1 VEVLYLEAL
10 SEQRRAEVRA
20 AVCAVETALRPVP
33 AARFRALAEVPL
45 RRVVEEV
52 LAASGRAL
60 LGVGDGFVSGYDDTV
75 RARLADE
82 GVGVL
87 PVEDRAVL
95 TLVLLFSVAVP
106 RAGGSVLPQALWTQ
120 GVPVSRER
128 LKESA
133 VPDGVVDAALSR
145 LATADLVR
153 STGSRSTGS
162 GFVLGSQLLRLTPAA
177 QADLFEQLVLLAE
190 PRGVMAE
197 SIWRRRARAAAQ
209 ERQDR

>member
-1 VEVLYLEAL
+1 MEVRYLEAL

-20 AVCAVETALRPVP
+20 AVCAVETARWPVP
-33 AARFRALAEVPL
+33 SARFRALAEVPL

-60 LGVGDGFVSGYDDTV
+60 LSVGEGFLSGYDDTV

-120 GVPVSRER
+120 GEPVSRER
-128 LKESA
+128 LKEST

-145 LATADLVR
+145 LAAADLVR
-153 STGSRSTGS
+153 STSS
-162 GFVLGSQLLRLTPAA
+162 GIVLGSQLLRLTPAA

-197 SIWRRRARAAAQ
+197 SIWRRRARAAGQ
-209 ERQDR
+209 ERQEP

>member
-1 VEVLYLEAL
+1 MEVRYLAAL

-20 AVCAVETALRPVP
+20 AVCAVETARLPVP

-52 LAASGRAL
+52 LAASGRTL
-60 LGVGDGFVSGYDDTV
+60 LGVGEGFLSGYDDMV

-87 PVEDRAVL
+87 PREDRAVL
-95 TLVLLFSVAVP
+95 TLVLLFSVAAP

-120 GVPVSRER
+120 GVPVNRER
-128 LKESA
+128 LKQSA
-133 VPDGVVDAALSR
+133 VPDRVVDAALSR
-145 LATADLVR
+145 LAAADLVR
-153 STGSRSTGS
+153 TTGS
-162 GFVLGSQLLRLTPAA
+162 GIVLGSQLLRLTPAA

-190 PRGVMAE
+190 PHGVMAE
-197 SIWRRRARAAAQ
+197 SIWRRRARVASQEGQ
-209 ERQDR
+209 ER